1 MAKTEEKQGIKY
13 IIKKYA
19 LEVLT
24 IFIGISMSF
33 LFDEW
38 RENRKDD
45 ETARKN
51 LIFLRSN
58 LVQDTFVLTG
68 MIEIGKAS
76 VHSINK
82 LIYFKQDSEISDSL
96 NTHIDKAASYLDFK
110 PNQMAYE
117 EIKQTA
123 NTSLIK
129 NDTLKRSFL
138 SYYTFVTPYCNE
150 LTAVYK
156 MQTMTHL
163 IPEMSIYFPVVPD
176 KSNIVSVQEKLQ
188 SLKITK
194 IRNLMIMNATYKQE
208 VINTFMFTKEAAKKL
223 LKRIDD
229 ALR

>member
-1 MAKTEEKQGIKY
+1 MTEKKAKQGIKD
-13 IIKKYA
+13 IIKKY
-19 LEVLT
+19 LVEVLT
-24 IFIGISMSF
+24 IFIGISISF

-38 RENRKDD
+38 RDNRKD
-45 ETARKN
+45 EEIARKN

-58 LVQDTFVLTG
+58 LVQDTTVLTG
-68 MIEIGKAS
+68 MIAIGKAS

-96 NTHIDKAASYLDFK
+96 NMHIDKAASYLGFK
-110 PNQMAYE
+110 PNNIAYE

-123 NTSLIK
+123 HTGLIK

-138 SYYTFVTPYCNE
+138 SYYTLVTPYCIE
-150 LTAVYK
+150 WSEVDK
-156 MQTMTHL
+156 MQTMTQL

-176 KSNIVSVQEKLQ
+176 KSNIVSVQEKIK
-188 SLKITK
+188 SLKLKK

-208 VINTFMFTKEAAKKL
+208 VINTLVFTKEVAKKL

-229 ALR
+229 ELK

>member
-150 LTAVYK
+150 WTTVDK
-156 MQTMTHL
+156 MQTMTQL

-176 KSNIVSVQEKLQ
+176 KSNIVSVQEKLK
-188 SLKITK
+188 SLKIKK

-229 ALR
+229 ALK

>member
-1 MAKTEEKQGIKY
+1 MAKTEEKETLRDILKKY
-13 IIKKYA
+13 I
-19 LEVLT
+19 LEVVI

-38 RENRKDD
+38 RENRKDE

-51 LIFLRSN
+51 LIFLKSN
-58 LVQDTFVLTG
+58 LVQDTIVLTG
-68 MIEIGKAS
+68 MIDIGKKS

-96 NTHIDKAASYLDFK
+96 NAHIDKAAGYLDFK

-117 EIKQTA
+117 EIKQTG

-150 LTAVYK
+150 WTAVDK
-156 MQTMTHL
+156 MQTMTQL
-163 IPEMSIYFPVVPD
+163 IPEISIYFPVVVD
-176 KSNIVSVQEKLQ
+176 TSNVVSVQEKIK
-188 SLKITK
+188 SLKIRK
-194 IRNLMIMNATYKQE
+194 VRNLLIMNAAYKQE
-208 VINTFMFTKEAAKKL
+208 VINTFMFTKAAAKKL

-229 ALR
+229 ELK